1 MPKPQSLRTMLL
13 QKQSS
18 GEIDKSIPIPT
29 TRMLGHF
36 IKTKLDGEKMS
47 NFTFNDLL
55 NWSKDKLCLD
65 ASALASITDGNELLV
80 LKQPRQIM
88 FTTTDDEGNQTENP
102 GLCMIVSTK
111 NILLAVKSSAFTN
124 DGDTLPLVCK
134 LDATFKLCNNGW
146 LLSPVCTESAIY
158 KKPVNCAKGLKVT
171 GHSHPALPITFMIHS
186 TENKEA
192 FQEAINV
199 TMNLPST
206 YFGYSD
212 GVILDFPW
220 FVSDNSR
227 SAQNAATEELDDV
240 IILNCQD
247 HLLRKYD
254 HDCNQS
260 NKIQKRDL
268 VPVIESIL
276 RAMAH
281 SPTTPIQQLIFDV
294 LEKYCA
300 DVFTERRW
308 LISFKKY
315 YMGDINRNWFDTASG
330 MVRVRHVWIY
340 CSRLLLHALTS
351 SHINCC

>member
-1 MPKPQSLRTMLL
+1 MFA
-13 QKQSS
+13 
-18 GEIDKSIPIPT
+18 T
-29 TRMLGHF
+29 T
-36 IKTKLDGEKMS
+36 
-47 NFTFNDLL
+47 ND
-55 NWSKDKLCLD
+55 
-65 ASALASITDGNELLV
+65 
-80 LKQPRQIM
+80 Q
-88 FTTTDDEGNQTENP
+88 GNQAESP
-102 GLCMIVSTK
+102 GLCVIASTK
-111 NILLAVKSSAFTN
+111 NILLAVNSSVFTN
-124 DGDTLPLVCK
+124 DGDHLPLVCK

-227 SAQNAATEELDDV
+227 SAQNAATKELDDV

-247 HLLRKYD
+247 HILRKYD
-254 HDCNQS
+254 HDGNQS

-268 VPVIESIL
+268 IPVIESTL
-276 RAMAH
+276 GAMAH
-281 SPTTPIQQLIFDV
+281 SLTTPIQQLIFDV
-294 LEKYCA
+294 LEKYYE
-300 DVFTERRW
+300 DVFTKSRC

-315 YMGDINRNWFDTASG
+315 YMSDINRNWFDTASG
-330 MVRVRHVWIY
+330 MVSVWHVWIY
-340 CSRLLLHALTS
+340 CSRLLPHTLEDS
-351 SHINCC
+351 PWRD